1 VKPKPVVP
9 RERADRD
16 VNEAI
21 DFYLSENAPEAAL
34 GFIDALEQAYRH
46 IGRHPET
53 GSSRYAVELSLPGLR
68 FWTLKKY
75 PHLVFYLERSDHV
88 DVWRVLHAQRNIPAS
103 MREPDLT

>member
-1 VKPKPVVP
+1 MKPKPVVP

>member
-1 VKPKPVVP
+1 VKPKQVVP